1 MVNNLAFV
9 NQPPWHIKAVII
21 AVFSFPAVVFLLLGA
36 FLRGFSHTRRDT
48 GIVLLSAS
56 ALSALAMLSF
66 FCVWASPGMTRYFFA
81 ETYFISLATLYL
93 VLFTLAFMS
102 SLALAYYSFPTKAP
116 NHAMQLTQHFQ
127 NVWKAALVIYKVLD
141 G

>member
-1 MVNNLAFV
+1 VVNILAFV

-21 AVFSFPAVVFLLLGA
+21 AVFSIPAVVFFLHGA
-36 FLRGFSHTRRDT
+36 FFRGFSHTRRDT

-66 FCVWASPGMTRYFFA
+66 FCAWASPDMARHFSADTFHFFSD
-81 ETYFISLATLYL
+81 TVFGIVCLSLY
-93 VLFTLAFMS
+93 VLIGF
-102 SLALAYYSFPTKAP
+102 
-116 NHAMQLTQHFQ
+116 
-127 NVWKAALVIYKVLD
+127 

>member
-1 MVNNLAFV
+1 
-9 NQPPWHIKAVII
+9 
-21 AVFSFPAVVFLLLGA
+21 
-36 FLRGFSHTRRDT
+36 
-48 GIVLLSAS
+48 LLSAS

-66 FCVWASPGMTRYFFA
+66 FCVWASPDMTRYFSA

-93 VLFTLAFMS
+93 VSFASAFMS

-127 NVWKAALVIYKVLD
+127 NGWKAALVIYKVLD